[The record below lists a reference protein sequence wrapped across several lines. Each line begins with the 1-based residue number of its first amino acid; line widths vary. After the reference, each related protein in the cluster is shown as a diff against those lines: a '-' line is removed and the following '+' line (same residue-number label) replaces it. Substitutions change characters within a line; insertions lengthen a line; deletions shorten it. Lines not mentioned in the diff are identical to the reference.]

1 MKSQI
6 SVTFIIPT
14 HNSSAHLRLCLE
26 SIKNQ
31 CASQVRHD
39 IFVVDNQSDDDTLKI
54 ARAYGAK
61 IYTIKGA
68 PPMVC
73 TQRNIGFQK
82 SKNTFVYFLD
92 HDMTLP
98 PDFLQQFKQYVL
110 KNPGI
115 TAIQVPENVIGN
127 SRLMSRL
134 KTFEKRA
141 YEGTAIAAAR
151 IIHRST
157 LQKLGLVYDEQLS
170 GGPAD
175 WDMELQ
181 LAEKG
186 CSIGVLPHYVFHNEA
201 NMSIFASV
209 KKRTGFKEGVAQYSK
224 KWKKRDETVYNAVI
238 VGKQLNPWYRLF
250 GVFFRSQQ
258 IVETLSHF
266 GLYILLICYK
276 FAIGLGYLR
285 TSI

>member
-1 MKSQI
+1 MKSRI

-14 HNSSAHLRLCLE
+14 HNSSAHLGPCLE

-31 CASQVRHD
+31 KASPVRYD
-39 IFVVDNQSDDDTLKI
+39 ICIADNQSTDDTLKI
-54 ARAYGAK
+54 AKAYNATIYK
-61 IYTIKGA
+61 INGA
-68 PPMVC
+68 PPRVC
-73 TQRNIGFQK
+73 TQRNIGLKK
-82 SKNTFVYFLD
+82 SKNTYVYFLD

-98 PDFLQQFKQYVL
+98 PDFLQHLKQYIQ
-110 KNPGI
+110 KNPNVV
-115 TAIQVPENVIGN
+115 AIQVPENVVGN

-157 LQKLGLVYDEQLS
+157 IRKLGLVYDEQLS

-181 LAEKG
+181 LLEKG

-201 NMSIFASV
+201 NMSILASV
-209 KKRTGFKEGVAQYSK
+209 KKRTGFKEGVAIYSQ
-224 KWKKRDETVYNAVI
+224 KWKKRNKTVYNAI
-238 VGKQLNPWYRLF
+238 ILGKQLNPWYRLF

-258 IVETLSHF
+258 ITETFAHF
-266 GLYILLICYK
+266 GLYLLLLLYK
-276 FAIGLGYLR
+276 FAIGVGYLR